1 MGIPS
6 YFSHVIRKYTKILRS
21 SKYFVDNNKL
31 FTHLYMDCN
40 SIVYDSYHNISSTY
54 DEKRKDEFEEQ
65 LIRDVA
71 IRIEKYVS
79 MINPTDV
86 LYISFDGVAPLA
98 KMEQQ
103 RTRRYKTHFSSN
115 INYDN
120 VEKKKSWNTSSIT
133 PGTIFM
139 EKLSNY
145 MYFYFNHKELQ
156 YNVKNIIVSCSDKP
170 GEGEHKL
177 YSHIRNSNMSGS
189 NVSVYGL
196 DADLIMLSIFHLK
209 YCDNIYIFREAPEF
223 LKNSIPVNIQNNSNE
238 PYFLDIRHL
247 SSSIVNEMGCQDNT
261 VSRIDDYVFMCF
273 LLGNDFLPHFPAMNI
288 RTHGISVLLDVY
300 KKHIGRFYNRSFIS
314 QTTGVI
320 QWKYVNLFIQEIAK
334 MEHELLKQEYFVR
347 NKFDRRRYPE
357 TTSEEKQDVLLNC
370 PIIYRQDEKYICP
383 DEPQW
388 EDRYYKNLFN
398 NDCVNKAEISIN
410 YLQGIEW
417 VYKYYTGDCPDWKW
431 KYNYHYPPL
440 FNDLCKYI
448 PHFDTNF
455 ISINNNKPLFPYTQ
469 LAYVLPKSNLHLLP
483 KKIQDFLIHNFSELY
498 PELFNFKWAFCRYFW
513 EAHPVLP
520 EISNELLD
528 TWNKQF
534 ILYKQQ
540 SNSAIL

>member
-40 SIVYDSYHNISSTY
+40 SIVYDSHHNISSTY

-71 IRIEKYVS
+71 TRIEKYVS

-170 GEGEHKL
+170 GEG
-177 YSHIRNSNMSGS
+177 
-189 NVSVYGL
+189 
-196 DADLIMLSIFHLK
+196 
-209 YCDNIYIFREAPEF
+209 
-223 LKNSIPVNIQNNSNE
+223 
-238 PYFLDIRHL
+238 
-247 SSSIVNEMGCQDNT
+247 
-261 VSRIDDYVFMCF
+261 
-273 LLGNDFLPHFPAMNI
+273 
-288 RTHGISVLLDVY
+288 
-300 KKHIGRFYNRSFIS
+300 
-314 QTTGVI
+314 
-320 QWKYVNLFIQEIAK
+320 
-334 MEHELLKQEYFVR
+334 
-347 NKFDRRRYPE
+347 
-357 TTSEEKQDVLLNC
+357 
-370 PIIYRQDEKYICP
+370 
-383 DEPQW
+383 
-388 EDRYYKNLFN
+388 
-398 NDCVNKAEISIN
+398 
-410 YLQGIEW
+410 
-417 VYKYYTGDCPDWKW
+417 
-431 KYNYHYPPL
+431 
-440 FNDLCKYI
+440 
-448 PHFDTNF
+448 
-455 ISINNNKPLFPYTQ
+455 
-469 LAYVLPKSNLHLLP
+469 
-483 KKIQDFLIHNFSELY
+483 
-498 PELFNFKWAFCRYFW
+498 
-513 EAHPVLP
+513 
-520 EISNELLD
+520 
-528 TWNKQF
+528 
-534 ILYKQQ
+534 
-540 SNSAIL
+540 